1 MGRKALGELTLLVI
15 KLRSYQVLEL
25 KGLAVPVDA
34 PAQLESGRKPNFYV
48 CPLLCSGNG
57 EYLRGQCQ
65 CNHGWKGVECN
76 MREHE
81 CAVPNCNDRG
91 RCINGQCV
99 CFQGFQGPHCGIVDC
114 LVPNCSGNG
123 QCIHGKCRCFRGYK
137 GEACETQDKINITE
151 LCASRCSG
159 NGLYDMKTGSCE
171 CYRHFSG
178 LNCETEICRLECA
191 HGKCQNQ
198 RCVCDP
204 GWSGAL
210 CDQLECNH
218 RCHLNGKCNNGTCVC
233 TNGYNGKYCTI
244 QGCPKDCSKHGT
256 CRHFSDGWR
265 CDCHQGWKG
274 EACNLAIE
282 TSCSDGKDNDND
294 GMTDCMDPDCCI
306 SPETGEPTS
315 VCSESNYC
323 KVSREPSDVLLSVS
337 VPAPTVPFLKK
348 VAFLIDANS
357 VQKDADK
364 NAFND
369 SQASVIRGRV
379 VAQDGTPLIG
389 VRVGVVMQPLYG
401 YTITRR
407 EGYFDILVNGGGSV
421 KLDFSRDPFK
431 HKTASVLVPWN
442 QIITMDTVVMSMST
456 LAVINTG
463 GSDCSSLDT
472 TRSDQRLR
480 PVVLSTWKHT
490 QLGACPEQS
499 TIIPE
504 SQVLQ
509 ESLVVPGTDVNLVY
523 HSSESSGYM
532 SLILIQMTPATIPS
546 TLSRVYLRVSV
557 EGVTLT
563 KMFEA
568 DANLKYTFAW
578 DRENAYKQPV
588 YGIVTARVHV
598 GYQHL
603 SCSRIYWET
612 QSATLNGYDMT
623 ASHIGGWNLDIHHTY
638 NYQEGILHKGDGT
651 NIYLKEKPKKII
663 SILGNGERRH
673 NKCNDC
679 NGKAQNNQ
687 LLSPMALA
695 SGLDGSLYV
704 GDYNFI
710 RKLSPNREEIASIM
724 EQSAETTPYPYY
736 MTVSPVDGRLYIT
749 DFMERKIKRV
759 RNMGPVPD
767 LARNFDLVA
776 GTGDICTPSED
787 RCGDGGLA
795 VNAKLSYPKGIAI
808 DKDGIIYFA
817 DGSNVRKIQDGFI
830 TTLIGSQTERSQWEP
845 PPCDMVIP
853 ADKARLK
860 WPKSLAIN
868 PLDDS
873 LHILDDNIVFKLTDD
888 FKLVIVAGLPD
899 HCPQNQASSLPTG
912 VLTDDEQASS
922 IAEQVTLVSPVNIA
936 FGPHGDMYIVESDK
950 KHINRVR
957 VVTTNGRFITL
968 QVLRASATDKCSC
981 YNPDEALAA
990 QALFSDP
997 TSVTV
1002 TPDGVVHLSD
1012 MGNLRVFSVVSEL
1025 PSLKHGHY
1033 EVVAPETQE
1042 LYIFN
1047 MYGQHSHTVNIN
1059 TGQYVYNFTYNVF
1072 SSYGK
1077 LQRISDSATNVIEV
1091 DRQNSRSLEIMSPS
1105 AQTCQ
1110 LEMDERG
1117 RLQKFKSSVGNVE
1130 TSFSYTVST
1139 GLLQSKED
1147 SLGQTYLYHY
1157 DGTGRLLTVRQ
1168 PTGQVTSLT
1177 TDINTSGSI
1186 VRMATGSRHI
1196 MQWHEQLGYDKD
1208 IKSKSKHSGSTATNV
1223 TYLPDGAVVVLFPS
1237 NLTVAIETGNHPIMD
1252 KENRMHYKRK
1262 VIVPGVA
1269 VHRLEWRFYLRL
1281 GPSLQNQREREIQK
1295 IGNRMRVGNLATQHV
1310 VHGSL
1315 GGEGRE
1321 KALMVNG
1328 NNLLTVE
1335 YNRHQHTETVRDKS
1349 HREIITVWYNSEGLP
1364 VLFVPS
1370 FSHHILNITYS
1381 DYGDIM
1387 QWEYGNLTEK
1397 RTYKDPGLVKSIE
1410 GDRPGGTMHRFFYRD
1425 STSDYP
1431 TDVFLH
1437 SGKQYKIELDSY
1449 GNLERIMT
1457 PFLGYHHFNMLLTL
1471 GMRRFFYK
1479 PPGIHHFYIED
1490 YDAMG
1495 KLLRVIYPS
1504 EQRRVVHR
1512 YNQLGQRSLTMFD
1525 QTLIDQVYHPG
1536 VGLLSSA
1543 ALRSKGYD
1551 STLTFSYLSSLI
1563 SEISMTF
1570 PNDATFVGAKITL
1583 GYDGNFRQ
1591 KNTVVMLSNNIS
1603 SNSSLLYS
1611 EDTGKVVEIGGIKI
1625 EHLTLSRSDLSRGTM
1640 RATRSFNKYG
1650 RLTEVNV
1657 GFNGRTH
1664 FLMQINYDKSGRVH
1678 VWRHAISSGVGG
1690 ASVNSNDLLS
1700 TEYIYDVDSHLK
1712 VVLVKSEIK
1721 WQFGYDADGN
1731 INKITS
1737 GGMTG
1742 HIEFDLGDKITMMGG
1757 IPYKFDSDGFMAQR
1771 GLDHVSFNSAGQL
1784 VSVTR
1789 HTEFK
1794 FTYFYDALGRLVAQR
1809 DRYGRILQFFY
1820 GNTRK
1825 REQVTHVYNH
1835 TTGHLTEY
1843 FQDEAGALIGMER
1856 AGHFYHVVCD
1866 PSHSPLAVF
1875 AEDGTLKKQVSYTP
1889 LGVRDHD
1896 SNPDFD
1902 LAFGFQGGI
1911 YNPTT
1916 RLVHFSQRVYDA
1928 KLGRFLSPDYA
1939 QVLPKL
1945 DKVLLEPQTLNLYS
1959 HRYLVNLHLQYEQF
1973 PRLDLADWLNVLGFD
1988 IRSMAPDVSYT
1999 GEVNP
2004 GPQAPSMELL
2014 PAASAFECTFRRDMH
2029 NLLTISTVPQSKNF
2043 YVNFVSSE
2051 GNPTTKES
2059 SIEEITIPISSLVW
2073 ARDAHYFVKQ
2083 SYHQAKSD
2091 LSDLGLHNSEMFQYE
2106 TGINVSVHYNHKSRH
2121 SYHTQ
2126 EEVDVRIHGNHTVIN
2141 VRYGTTLQRE
2151 MRRVLKHA
2159 KDRAIVH
2166 AWNREKELL
2175 RQNLPSLNHWSDN
2188 ELEQIRD
2195 RGSVHGYVADYIH
2208 QPDQYPELADDCNN
2222 IQFVP
2227 EKP

>member
-1 MGRKALGELTLLVI
+1 MF
-15 KLRSYQVLEL
+15 
-25 KGLAVPVDA
+25 VDYA
-34 PAQLESGRKPNFYV
+34 FDA
-48 CPLLCSGNG
+48 
-57 EYLRGQCQ
+57 
-65 CNHGWKGVECN
+65 
-76 MREHE
+76 M
-81 CAVPNCNDRG
+81 
-91 RCINGQCV
+91 
-99 CFQGFQGPHCGIVDC
+99 DC

-123 QCIHGKCRCFRGYK
+123 QCIHGKCRCFRGFK
-137 GEACETQDKINITE
+137 GEACEVQDKINITE

-171 CYRHFSG
+171 CFRHFSG

-191 HGKCQNQ
+191 HGKCQSQ

-218 RCHLNGKCNNGTCVC
+218 RCDLHGKCQNGTCMC
-233 TNGYNGKYCTI
+233 TTGWNGKYCTI
-244 QGCPKDCSKHGT
+244 H
-256 CRHFSDGWR
+256 
-265 CDCHQGWKG
+265 
-274 EACNLAIE
+274 
-282 TSCSDGKDNDND
+282 
-294 GMTDCMDPDCCI
+294 GMTDCMDPDCCL
-306 SPETGEPTS
+306 SPLTGEPLA
-315 VCSESNYC
+315 VCANSDYC
-323 KVSREPSDVLLSVS
+323 KASREPIDVLLSVS

-348 VAFLIDANS
+348 VDFLIDSNS
-357 VQKDADK
+357 VQRDAPK
-364 NAFND
+364 HSFND

-389 VRVGVVMQPLYG
+389 VRVGVVTQPLYG
-401 YTITRR
+401 YTMTRK

-421 KLDFSRDPFK
+421 ELDFSRDPFK

-442 QIITMDTVVMSMST
+442 QIITMDTVKMSMST

-472 TRSDQRLR
+472 TRADHRLR

-490 QLGACPEQS
+490 QLGACPERS

-509 ESLVVPGTDVNLVY
+509 ESLVVPGTDVHLVY

-546 TLSRVYLRVSV
+546 TLSRVHLKVSV

-568 DANLKYTFAW
+568 DTNLKYTFAW

-663 SILGNGERRH
+663 TILGNGQRRLD
-673 NKCNDC
+673 KCNLC
-679 NGKAQNNQ
+679 NGKAKGNS

-710 RKLSPNREEIASIM
+710 RKLSPDREEIASIM
-724 EQSAETTPYPYY
+724 QQRSDTTPYTYY

-749 DFMERKIKRV
+749 DFMEKKIKRV
-759 RNMGPVPD
+759 RTMGPVPD
-767 LARNFDLVA
+767 LERNFDLVA
-776 GTGDICTPSED
+776 GTGESCTPSED

-808 DKDGIIYFA
+808 DKDGIIYVA
-817 DGSNVRKIQDGFI
+817 DGSNVRKITRDGKI
-830 TTLIGSQTERSQWEP
+830 TTLIGSQTEITQWEP
-845 PPCDMVIP
+845 PSCNMAMP

-888 FKLVIVAGLPD
+888 FKLVIVAGRPK
-899 HCPQNQASSLPTG
+899 HCPKNSGSSLPTG

-922 IAEQVTLVSPVNIA
+922 EADQVVLNSAVNIA
-936 FGPHGDMYIVESDK
+936 FGPHGDLYIVESDK
-950 KHINRVR
+950 NHINRVR
-957 VVTTNGRFITL
+957 VVTSNGRIHHFAGAKSKCNC
-968 QVLRASATDKCSC
+968 QSDKCSC
-981 YNPDEALAA
+981 FNPDEALAA

-1025 PSLKHGHY
+1025 PSLKDGHY
-1033 EVVAPETQE
+1033 NVVAPETQE

-1047 MYGQHSHTVNIN
+1047 MYGQHRHTVNIN

-1077 LQRISDSATNVIEV
+1077 LQSISDSANNVIQV
-1091 DRQNSRSLEIMSPS
+1091 DRQSSRSLDIVSPS
-1105 AQTCQ
+1105 GQSCK

-1130 TSFSYTVST
+1130 TRFSYTVST
-1139 GLLQSKED
+1139 GLLKWKED
-1147 SLGQTYLYHY
+1147 SWGQTYLYSY
-1157 DGTGRLLTVRQ
+1157 DETGRLLNVRQ

-1186 VRMATGSRHI
+1186 VRMATGSRHVSAMATYGSVQSVLHGKCLLI
-1196 MQWHEQLGYDKD
+1196 YLFFPLLFHFLCY
-1208 IKSKSKHSGSTATNV
+1208 SKEDNLGSTATNV
-1223 TYLPDGAVVVLFPS
+1223 TYLPDGAVVVQFPS
-1237 NLTVAIETGNHPIMD
+1237 NLTVAIETGNHPVMD

-1262 VIVPGVA
+1262 VIVPGLG
-1269 VHRLEWRFYLRL
+1269 VHRLEWRFYLRR
-1281 GPSLQNQREREIQK
+1281 GPSLQNPGKKVINR
-1295 IGNRMRVGNLATQHV
+1295 IGNRMRVGSLATQHV

-1321 KALMVNG
+1321 KALMING

-1335 YNRHQHTETVRDKS
+1335 YDRRAHTETVRDKS
-1349 HREIITVWYNSEGLP
+1349 QRDIITIVYNSEGLP
-1364 VLFVPS
+1364 MLFLPAS
-1370 FSHHILNITYS
+1370 SHHMLNITYNHH
-1381 DYGDIM
+1381 GDIV
-1387 QWEYGNLTEK
+1387 QWEYGNLTER

-1410 GDRPGGTMHRFFYRD
+1410 GDRPGGTMHRFFYRN
-1425 STSDYP
+1425 SDHP

-1437 SGKQYKIELDSY
+1437 SGKQYKIVLDEH
-1449 GNLERIMT
+1449 GNLARIMT
-1457 PFLGYHHFNMLLTL
+1457 PFLGYHHFNMLLSL
-1471 GMRRFFYK
+1471 GLHRFFYK
-1479 PPGIHHFYIED
+1479 PPGINHFYIED

-1504 EQRRVVHR
+1504 EQRRVVYR
-1512 YNQLGQRSLTMFD
+1512 YNELGQRSLTMFD
-1525 QTLIDQVYHPG
+1525 QTLIDHTYHPG
-1536 VGLLSSA
+1536 VGLMSLA
-1543 ALRSKGYD
+1543 ALKSNGYHN
-1551 STLTFSYLSSLI
+1551 TLSFRYLSSLI

-1570 PNDATFVGAKITL
+1570 PRDAALVGARIIL
-1583 GYDGNFRQ
+1583 SYDGNFRQ
-1591 KNTVVMLSNNIS
+1591 KNTRVMLSNNIG
-1603 SNSSLLYS
+1603 SNSSLKYS
-1611 EDTGKVVEIGGIKI
+1611 EDTGKMVEIGGILIKRLK
-1625 EHLTLSRSDLSRGTM
+1625 ESHHTLSRKTM
-1640 RATRSFNKYG
+1640 VATRLYNNYG
-1650 RLTEVNV
+1650 RLTDVKV
-1657 GFNGRTH
+1657 TFNSKTH
-1664 FLMQINYDKSGRVH
+1664 FSMEINYDKSGRVH
-1678 VWRHAISSGVGG
+1678 VWRHAISSGIGG
-1690 ASVNSNDLLS
+1690 ATVRSNDLIS

-1731 INKITS
+1731 INRITS
-1737 GGMTG
+1737 GGKTG

-1771 GLDHVSFNSAGQL
+1771 GLDHVTFNSAGQL

-1820 GNTRK
+1820 GNVRK
-1825 REQVTHVYNH
+1825 KEEVTHVYNH

-1843 FQDEAGALIGMER
+1843 FRDEAGALIGMER
-1856 AGHFYHVVCD
+1856 ADHFYHVVCD
-1866 PSHSPLAVF
+1866 PSHSPLAIF
-1875 AEDGTLKKQVSYTP
+1875 SEDGALKKQVSYTP
-1889 LGVRDHD
+1889 LGVRNVD

-1916 RLVHFSQRVYDA
+1916 RLVHFHERVYDA
-1928 KLGRFLSPDYA
+1928 TLGRFLSPDYA

-1945 DKVLLEPQTLNLYS
+1945 EKVLLEPQTLNLYS
-1959 HRYLVNLHLQYEQF
+1959 HRYLVNLHLQNEQF
-1973 PRLDLADWLNVLGFD
+1973 PRTDLAHWLNVLGFD
-1988 IRSMAPDVSYT
+1988 IRSLAPDVSYT
-1999 GEVNP
+1999 GELNP
-2004 GPQAPSMELL
+2004 SLSSPNMQLL
-2014 PAASAFECTFRRDMH
+2014 PAASAFECTFRRDMKS
-2029 NLLTISTVPQSKNF
+2029 LLTISTVPQSKVTPSQKNRLLKKVPAPLPSLF
-2043 YVNFVSSE
+2043 GPGVTISDHKGVATVNIVE
-2051 GNPTTKES
+2051 GEAPAWASKLATVLLNGS
-2059 SIEEITIPISSLVW
+2059 LILPISFTIHG
-2073 ARDAHYFVKQ
+2073 RDVHFFVKQ
-2083 SYHQAKSD
+2083 SAQQAKSD
-2091 LSDLGLHNSEMFQYE
+2091 LRDLGLHNSVMFQYE
-2106 TGINVSVHYNHKSRH
+2106 NGINVSVHYNQKLRH

-2126 EEVDVRIHGNHTVIN
+2126 AHEEVHVRIHGNHTVLN
-2141 VRYGTTLQRE
+2141 VRYGTTLERE

-2159 KDRAIVH
+2159 KDRAVGH
-2166 AWNREKELL
+2166 AWAREKYLL
-2175 RQNLPSLNHWSDN
+2175 QHSLPSLNHWSDN

-2195 RGSVHGYVADYIH
+2195 LGSAMGYVADYIH
-2208 QPDQYPELADDCNN
+2208 QPDQFPELADDCNN
-2222 IQFVP
+2222 IKFVP